1 MDKQDGLASVQKDE
15 VSSRDGRLNCQEKSA
30 EAFYPPSS
38 PPKAFY
44 PSANE
49 DEERE
54 VVFPSILAALK
65 RSQNSQNKSLLS
77 ISSSDLSSSSGEEEE
92 EELEKGGEG
101 GRSLPESPESSSNK
115 DEVRE

>member
-15 VSSRDGRLNCQEKSA
+15 LSSRDGKLNCQEKSA

-44 PSANE
+44 PSTNE

-54 VVFPSILAALK
+54 VAFPSILAALK

-92 EELEKGGEG
+92 ELERGEEG
-101 GRSLPESPESSSNK
+101 GRSLPESPESNSNK